1 MKSLYSRG
9 AFHASTSPDL
19 YTDNQKIFPSKYIQE
34 KYPLLNEVV
43 PKYSIL
49 YKVKYKPDFAI
60 NEYLKNAKIDSS
72 EVINMTNKQK
82 YISNNQNYEE
92 NTNNTL
98 LNELEEN
105 EAQNQK
111 YNNINC
117 RIIENNFYDNKIL
130 YDVSPI
136 RDIENTPNNN
146 VNISK
151 KILIERKNLN
161 NNEFSNL
168 NSYLN
173 SLSNSAERKNP
184 LIKNNTIERKNP
196 LLKNI
201 TRQRKN
207 PLIKNSYTI
216 DNNYNYLKTEK
227 VRKKIIKLE
236 NEYTNNFLKT
246 AKERNNENTF
256 NKPIELNIEESHEKN
271 KDKNLYLNFMKNNNY
286 SERNRKHNFNKNNTY
301 INPKLKSPSK
311 NFIYI
316 QGKDYIEDFNDSFKN
331 KRKRYHYFSP
341 VQKTRKILEKS
352 NNTYCSNIDYI
363 NINRNL
369 NTKLKKY
376 RIKLCIEFCRHFNQF
391 YKMLLKKYFFYFIQ
405 KLDND
410 YDNDNDNN
418 NNNENNNYTYFCNQR
433 NKFNN
438 YKNFKSSG
446 AFKDIYKN
454 NNVNDYETL
463 YKKIS
468 KRTIYSNKTSTI
480 NNSNINK
487 INRMYNYTNNLNSA
501 NNYTLNISKNNTLNN
516 DTMSNSPKNK
526 YNIQSVPRSKK
537 ISINNNNSNDNSNV
551 LSARRNPNSKLLE
564 SNSFSPSFHIGNR
577 TIINRDISF
586 RNEGKTKENEL
597 FRDTKEL
604 NKKFLQIQ
612 TRKIRSKNKDGYK
625 DRKRDKDQL
634 KKNNMTLNTSEIRH
648 EFDEIRKYIKS
659 VKKEKEQKSSR
670 KKLNNK
676 TLNAKKY
683 DNKTLNNMS
692 HYRKKHLIKIS
703 NLDYN
708 DINDYNNN
716 KEIYEYEN
724 DINQNYEKKKKYE
737 RNKRIDK
744 IMNKYRSFNINT
756 KDSYKNSNYYN
767 NNINSINSINKMEPS
782 NSSLNSLSS
791 IHYNKKNKLIY
802 ISKDAKLNNNAIKKP
817 TIKNMKS
824 SNKVF
829 PGYQQH
835 NIQNIYSPNKHI
847 IYYSKTND
855 KKHKKKEVYKKI
867 KVFSM
872 LIKNIVTKDKR
883 IHITINYYFYKNK
896 KSSAE
901 RYDFLEP
908 SEKFSLNIICS
919 SNSYRKANENKL
931 KLKLSEIKEE
941 DHSSIKYSNILES
954 YNSDKKDYKKEF
966 IKEEVNS
973 YYNENN
979 NEKKK
984 KNIRKIPKNMIY
996 NKKK

>member
-9 AFHASTSPDL
+9 IYHTNTSPDL
-19 YTDNQKIFPSKYIQE
+19 YSNNQKIFPSKYIQE

-60 NEYLKNAKIDSS
+60 NEYLKNARIDSP
-72 EVINMTNKQK
+72 EAINFINNQK
-82 YISNNQNYEE
+82 YISQNQNYEE

-117 RIIENNFYDNKIL
+117 KIIENNFYDNKIL

-136 RDIENTPNNN
+136 RDIENSPNNN
-146 VNISK
+146 INIPK
-151 KILIERKNLN
+151 KLLIERRNLN

-184 LIKNNTIERKNP
+184 LLKNNTIERKNP

-201 TRQRKN
+201 IRQRKN
-207 PLIKNSYTI
+207 PLLKNSYTI

-246 AKERNNENTF
+246 SKARNNDNTF
-256 NKPIELNIEESHEKN
+256 NSPMELNIEENLEKN

-286 SERNRKHNFNKNNTY
+286 SERNRKYNFNKNNTY
-301 INPKLKSPSK
+301 NNPKLESSTR
-311 NFIYI
+311 NFINI
-316 QGKDYIEDFNDSFKN
+316 QGKDYIEDFNDSFKY
-331 KRKRYHYFSP
+331 KRKRFHYFSP
-341 VQKTRKILEKS
+341 IQKTRKILEKS
-352 NNTYCSNIDYI
+352 GNNHYSNIDYI

-391 YKMLLKKYFFYFIQ
+391 YKMLLKKYFLYFIQ

-410 YDNDNDNN
+410 YDNDNDNDN
-418 NNNENNNYTYFCNQR
+418 NNNNNNYTYFYNKR
-433 NKFNN
+433 NKFNDC
-438 YKNFKSSG
+438 KNIKSTG
-446 AFKDIYKN
+446 AFKDFYKN
-454 NNVNDYETL
+454 NTVNDYETL

-468 KRTIYSNKTSTI
+468 KRTLYLNKASTI
-480 NNSNINK
+480 NNSNSNNIN
-487 INRMYNYTNNLNSA
+487 NMYNCTNNLNSA

-516 DTMSNSPKNK
+516 ETMSNSSKYK

-537 ISINNNNSNDNSNV
+537 ISLNNNNSNDNSNI
-551 LSARRNPNSKLLE
+551 LSARRNPNSKLLD
-564 SNSFSPSFHIGNR
+564 SNSFSPSFHIGKR

-586 RNEGKTKENEL
+586 RNEGNTKENEL

-604 NKKFLQIQ
+604 NKKFWQIH

-625 DRKRDKDQL
+625 NRNKDQI
-634 KKNNMTLNTSEIRH
+634 KRNNMTLNTSEIRH

-659 VKKEKEQKSSR
+659 IKKDKEQKSSR
-670 KKLNNK
+670 KKNKNK
-676 TLNAKKY
+676 TFNDEKF
-683 DNKTLNNMS
+683 DNKTLNNMN
-692 HYRKKHLIKIS
+692 HYKKKHLIKVS

-708 DINDYNNN
+708 VLNDNNNNNEIYDYN
-716 KEIYEYEN
+716 YEN
-724 DINQNYEKKKKYE
+724 DTNQNYEKKKRFE
-737 RNKRIDK
+737 RNKKIDK
-744 IMNKYRSFNINT
+744 IINKYRSFKNYA
-756 KDSYKNSNYYN
+756 KDNYKTCHNYN
-767 NNINSINSINKMEPS
+767 NNINSINKIEPS

-791 IHYNKKNKLIY
+791 INYNKKNKLIY
-802 ISKDAKLNNNAIKKP
+802 ISKDLKLNNNAIKKP
-817 TIKNMKS
+817 SIKNMKS

-855 KKHKKKEVYKKI
+855 NKHKKKEIYKKI

-896 KSSAE
+896 KSLVK

-908 SEKFSLNIICS
+908 SEKFSLNIICG
-919 SNSYRKANENKL
+919 SNNYKKAKDQKL

-941 DHSSIKYSNILES
+941 DIPSTKYSNIFES
-954 YNSDKKDYKKEF
+954 YNSDKNYHKKEF
-966 IKEEVNS
+966 IKEEINS
-973 YYNENN
+973 YYYENN
-979 NEKKK
+979 NQNKNKK
-984 KNIRKIPKNMIY
+984 IRKIPKNIIY